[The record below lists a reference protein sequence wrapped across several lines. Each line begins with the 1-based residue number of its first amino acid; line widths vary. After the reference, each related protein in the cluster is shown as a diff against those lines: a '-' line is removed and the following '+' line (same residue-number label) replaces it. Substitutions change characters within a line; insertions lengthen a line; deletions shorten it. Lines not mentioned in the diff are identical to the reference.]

1 MEPPWSTRACV
12 SCSTRAQAAHSVEYF
27 LLLLI
32 KGFSDP
38 VSNGGPLRG
47 EHETRDEMR
56 TQYNTQYNV
65 MREGTEHWDRLFRS
79 VLDSLRALV

>member
-1 MEPPWSTRACV
+1 MPTRLHVADLASPSTSRGP
-12 SCSTRAQAAHSVEYF
+12 
-27 LLLLI
+27 LI
-32 KGFSDP
+32 VRYSDP

>member
-1 MEPPWSTRACV
+1 MQRATSDPVQTADPWS
-12 SCSTRAQAAHSVEYF
+12 QD
-27 LLLLI
+27 
-32 KGFSDP
+32 SDA

-47 EHETRDEMR
+47 KHETRDEMR

-79 VLDSLRALV
+79 VLDSLRALVGGWVAHRSSSNSAG